1 MIAPDR
7 IEITLVITPDRIE
20 AHCADSH
27 VELISDDDADSG
39 DLTFLR
45 QLGEYFVERA
55 DTRDCASVSP
65 LR

>member
-1 MIAPDR
+1 MIADNR
-7 IEITLVITPDRIE
+7 VEITLVMTPDRIE
-20 AHCADSH
+20 AHCADYH
-27 VELISDDDADSG
+27 VELISDDDADTG
-39 DLTFLR
+39 NLEFLR